1 MSALSKTYLCIDL
14 KSFYASVECVE
25 RGLDPL
31 TAKLVVADPT
41 RTEATICLAVTP
53 ELKRLGVKNRCRIY
67 EIPPNMEYITAPPR
81 MRLYIDYSTRIYKVY
96 MKYVAK
102 EDIHVYSIDEAFLDI
117 TDYMSLRGQ
126 TPREFAQ
133 MITTDILKTT
143 GITATCGIGTNLYL
157 AKVALDIIAKKAPDF
172 IGELTEESYC
182 RLLWKHRPLTD
193 FWRIGPGTTARLS
206 RIGIQNM
213 GEVAHADPKSLYKAF
228 GIDAELLIDH
238 AWGREPTTIQDIKNY
253 KPKTTSLSSG
263 QVLPRG
269 YDYEEGR
276 IVVREMAEALSLDM
290 FDKGLA
296 TNSITLYLSYS
307 FSSNV
312 PVSRASTSMVATSSV
327 SRICGSID
335 KMYTSIRNKSALMHR
350 IGIAFAVRD
359 DTFQQYDM
367 FTSPEKQDKERRL
380 QRAILDI
387 RQKHGA
393 NGILRAMDLMD
404 GARTIER
411 NSQIGGHRA

>member
-1 MSALSKTYLCIDL
+1 M
-14 KSFYASVECVE
+14 
-25 RGLDPL
+25 
-31 TAKLVVADPT
+31 
-41 RTEATICLAVTP
+41 
-53 ELKRLGVKNRCRIY
+53 
-67 EIPPNMEYITAPPR
+67 
-81 MRLYIDYSTRIYKVY
+81 
-96 MKYVAK
+96 AK
-102 EDIHVYSIDEAFLDI
+102 EDIHVYSIDEAFLDV
-117 TDYMSLRGQ
+117 TDYLSYRSQ

-133 MITTDILKTT
+133 MIMADILETT

-157 AKVALDIIAKKAPDF
+157 AKIALDILAKKSPDF
-172 IGELTEESYC
+172 IGELDEESYQMQ
-182 RLLWKHRPLTD
+182 LWKHRPLTD
-193 FWRIGPGTTARLS
+193 FWRIGPGISNRLARM
-206 RIGIQNM
+206 GIQNM
-213 GEVAHADPKSLYKAF
+213 GEIAHADERSLYKAF

-238 AWGREPTTIQDIKNY
+238 AWGREPTTIRDIKNY

-269 YDYEEGR
+269 YAYEEGR
-276 IVVREMAEALSLDM
+276 VVVREMAEALSLDM

-312 PVSRASTSMVATSSV
+312 PVSRASTSMAPTSSV
-327 SRICGSID
+327 SRICSSID
-335 KMYTSIRNKSALMHR
+335 SMYYRIRNKTAPMHR
-350 IGIAFAVRD
+350 IGIAFNVRD
-359 DTFQQYDM
+359 DTFQQYDI
-367 FTSPEKQDKERRL
+367 FSSPEKQDKERRL

-387 RQKHGA
+387 RKKHGP